1 MSDALLTNQL
11 SAFSTRQAPT
21 KNYAFLWSIR
31 KWMLGKNVGDLSTI
45 WHFQPTYKLRA
56 REEKNTALV
65 IIFDVHLLLTATT
78 LTCNDSIYDVGRSK
92 IQHLIIK
99 MSRNLF
105 SVFELVIFSP
115 SFRWNRELELKRSP
129 LDLFLVILNEN
140 LGITTKF
147 KSDRYIIMGS
157 FHLIWNYWLRKDFEI
172 YNCSRLFLPLD
183 EMYWNKIR
191 IQTFEAI
198 RGLVSVAHFEM
209 I

>member
-1 MSDALLTNQL
+1 MIYSKVNVREKCRRFIDHM
-11 SAFSTRQAPT
+11 AFPT
-21 KNYAFLWSIR
+21 
-31 KWMLGKNVGDLSTI
+31 DLQTS
-45 WHFQPTYKLRA
+45 
-56 REEKNTALV
+56 RERRKNTALV

-157 FHLIWNYWLRKDFEI
+157 FHLI
-172 YNCSRLFLPLD
+172 
-183 EMYWNKIR
+183 
-191 IQTFEAI
+191 
-198 RGLVSVAHFEM
+198 
-209 I
+209 